1 MIKQNWRG
9 VPVGA
14 TYTEDRGE
22 HGRISFDRSPSVRK
36 TEERKRALVET
47 GALENS

>member
-1 MIKQNWRG
+1 VNYASEMIKQNWRG

-22 HGRISFDRSPSVRK
+22 HGRISFDRSHQRMEDRG
-36 TEERKRALVET
+36 EEE
-47 GALENS
+47 SIS